1 MFGQSNAKPG
11 EFQCDT
17 LISNKTTL
25 VGNIHFSGGL
35 HIDGQV
41 KGNLIAEDGSNAVVR
56 ISEQGRVEGEIRSPR
71 AIVNGH
77 IEGNLFVDQHIELA
91 EKAKVD
97 GDIHYTA
104 IQMVMGAQ
112 VNGRLVHEARME
124 TKSKRTKDAAKATS
138 NIESLAAKATV
149 NASSSQK
156 STGQAST
163 AQAST
168 ASKAQDRAKMAE
180 LSKG

>member
-25 VGNIHFSGGL
+25 VGDIHFSGGL
-35 HIDGQV
+35 HIDGRV

-56 ISEQGRVEGEIRSPR
+56 ISDQGRVEGEIRSPR

-124 TKSKRTKDAAKATS
+124 TKPKRAKESAKAAS
-138 NIESLAAKATV
+138 NNVESLAAKATV
-149 NASSSQK
+149 NANA
-156 STGQAST
+156 GQAST
-163 AQAST
+163 S
-168 ASKAQDRAKMAE
+168 SKAQDRAKTAE